1 MDDDTCGRRSMLGL
15 VLTAAL
21 LIAGGLG
28 LMMWEDR
35 HARETAPAVTLSV
48 P

>member
-35 HARETAPAVTLSV
+35 HEPAAVTSSI

>member
-1 MDDDTCGRRSMLGL
+1 MDDETCGRRSMLGL

-35 HARETAPAVTLSV
+35 RSRELAPSVTSSA

>member
-28 LMMWEDR
+28 LMMWDDHRDR
-35 HARETAPAVTLSV
+35 QASSSATLSA

>member
-1 MDDDTCGRRSMLGL
+1 MDDDTCERRSMLGL

-35 HARETAPAVTLSV
+35 PARETGPAVTSSV